1 MILKR
6 VVVTGIGAL
15 TPIGNNVAEYWEN
28 LLKGKSGASHITYFD
43 TEKFKTKFACE
54 LKGYVP
60 TEHFTTKEL
69 SKLDRSAQYALI
81 STDEALADTRLDMEK
96 VDRNRVGV
104 VFGTGIGG
112 LTSSEEAVQ
121 QFMLQDRTPRF
132 SPYHLL
138 RVLANTVSGSIA
150 LRHGFTGPN
159 YVTTSACASSANA
172 IADASYAIA
181 IDKADIMVTGGTES
195 AIIELAVGGFN
206 AMRALS
212 TRNDDPAHASRPFD
226 KDRDGFVMGEGAA
239 TLILESLD
247 HALAR
252 NAHIYAEVLG
262 VGMSADTFNIVA
274 PDPDGRAAQQAM
286 ISVLRSAQLKPQ
298 DVDYI
303 NTHGTST
310 PLGDIS
316 ECHAIEKVFGDHA
329 AKMAINSTKSM
340 TGHLLGASPAVE
352 SVAIL
357 CSMRDNLVHPTI
369 NLDHLDAQIPSNWN
383 FIPGEAISRKVDVVV
398 SNSFGFGGHNV
409 SLLYKRYQE

>member
-1 MILKR
+1 MTLKR

-15 TPIGNNVAEYWEN
+15 TPIGNNVAEYWDS
-28 LLKGKSGASHITYFD
+28 LLHGRSGAGHITYFN
-43 TEKFKTKFACE
+43 TEKFKTRFACQ

-60 TEHFTTKEL
+60 EEHFTTKEL

-81 STDEALADTRLDMEK
+81 ATEEALADARIDLDRLDKE
-96 VDRNRVGV
+96 RVGV
-104 VFGTGIGG
+104 VYGTGIGG

-150 LRHGFTGPN
+150 LKYGFTGPN
-159 YVTTSACASSANA
+159 YITTSACASSANA
-172 IADASYAIA
+172 IGDACYAIA
-181 IDKADIMVTGGTES
+181 LGKSDMVVTGGTES
-195 AIIELAVGGFN
+195 SIIELAIGGFN

-212 TRNDDPAHASRPFD
+212 TRNDDPEHASRPFD

-239 TLILESLD
+239 TLILESEE
-247 HALAR
+247 HARAR
-252 NAHIYAEVLG
+252 GARIYAEITG
-262 VGMSADTFNIVA
+262 VGMSADTYHIAA
-274 PDPDGRAAQQAM
+274 PDPEGKAAFLSMRNA
-286 ISVLRSAQLKPQ
+286 LRSADLRAE

-303 NTHGTST
+303 NTHGTAT
-310 PLGDIS
+310 PLGDLS
-316 ECHAIEKVFGDHA
+316 ECRAIGKLFGDHA
-329 AKMAINSTKSM
+329 PKLAINSTKSM
-340 TGHLLGASPAVE
+340 TGHLLGAGPAVE

-369 NLDHLDAQIPSNWN
+369 NLEHLDPQLPANWN
-383 FIPGEAISRKVDVVV
+383 FVPREAISREVNVAM

-409 SLLYKRYQE
+409 SLLYVKYKE

>member
-369 NLDHLDAQIPSNWN
+369 NLDHLDPQIPSNWN

>member
-1 MILKR
+1 
-6 VVVTGIGAL
+6 
-15 TPIGNNVAEYWEN
+15 
-28 LLKGKSGASHITYFD
+28 
-43 TEKFKTKFACE
+43 
-54 LKGYVP
+54 
-60 TEHFTTKEL
+60 
-69 SKLDRSAQYALI
+69 
-81 STDEALADTRLDMEK
+81 
-96 VDRNRVGV
+96 VGV

-112 LTSSEEAVQ
+112 LSSSEEAVQ

-150 LRHGFTGPN
+150 LRYGFTGPN
-159 YVTTSACASSANA
+159 YVTTSACASAANA
-172 IADASYAIA
+172 ISDACYAIA

-206 AMRALS
+206 SMRALS
-212 TRNDDPAHASRPFD
+212 TRNDDPEHASRPFD

-262 VGMSADTFNIVA
+262 VGMSADIYNIVA

-286 ISVLRSAQLKPQ
+286 VSVLRSAQLKPT

-310 PLGDIS
+310 PLGDLS
-316 ECHAIEKVFGDHA
+316 ECHAIQKVFGDHA

-352 SVAIL
+352 SVAIF

-369 NLDHLDAQIPSNWN
+369 NLDHLDPQLPSHGN
-383 FIPGEAISRKVDVVV
+383 FVPGEPISRKVDVVV

-409 SLLYKRYQE
+409 SLLYKKYQE